1 MHLSVMCKSRVSE
14 GGGTPQPNR
23 EGVSA
28 GRTGLGEA
36 VEGNELHGRKKE
48 DSGVKKLMCIISFV
62 ASSNGEREE
71 GLKGLKRVPPTP
83 PPSSSVRK
91 KNLSSSNR

>member
-1 MHLSVMCKSRVSE
+1 MCKSRVSE
-14 GGGTPQPNR
+14 GGGTPQPKG

-36 VEGNELHGRKKE
+36 VEGNELHGHKKE

-71 GLKGLKRVPPTP
+71 GIKGLKRDPHP
-83 PPSSSVRK
+83 PPSSSVGK
-91 KNLSSSNR
+91 NNLSSSNR